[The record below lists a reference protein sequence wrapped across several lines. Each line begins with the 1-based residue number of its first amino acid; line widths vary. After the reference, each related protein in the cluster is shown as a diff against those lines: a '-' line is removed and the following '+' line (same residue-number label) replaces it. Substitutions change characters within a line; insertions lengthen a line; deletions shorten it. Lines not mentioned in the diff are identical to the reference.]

1 MKKILFVCHGN
12 ICRSPMA
19 EFMFK
24 KMVRERGLEK
34 DFLIES
40 AATSSEE
47 IGNDMHSGAKQKLLQ
62 MDVPFE
68 KRRARRISQEDYS
81 GFDLLIGMDMEN
93 LYYMQRE
100 WNKDPDD
107 KIKLLMTYAGKD
119 KDIADPWY
127 TGNFDETFRDLET
140 GLNALLDSLAG
151 GRKRD

>member
-24 KMVRERGLEK
+24 KMVRDAEREK

-40 AATSSEE
+40 AATSGEE
-47 IGNDMHSGAKQKLLQ
+47 IGNDMHRGAKEKLTQ
-62 MDVPFE
+62 MGVPFE
-68 KRRARRISQEDYS
+68 KRRARRITPEDYS
-81 GFDLLIGMDMEN
+81 DFDLLIGMDMEN
-93 LYYMQRE
+93 MYYMQRE

-107 KIKLLMTYAGKD
+107 KVKLLLTYAGKD

-127 TGNFDETFRDLET
+127 TGNFDETFDDLKT
-140 GLNALLDSLAG
+140 GLTALLNKLQE
-151 GRKRD
+151 KR

>member
-1 MKKILFVCHGN
+1 
-12 ICRSPMA
+12 
-19 EFMFK
+19 MFK

-127 TGNFDETFRDLET
+127 TGNFDETYRDLET

>member
-24 KMVRERGLEK
+24 KMVRDAKREK

-40 AATSSEE
+40 AATSGEE
-47 IGNDMHSGAKQKLLQ
+47 IGNDMHRGAKEKLTQ
-62 MDVPFE
+62 MGVSFE
-68 KRRARRISQEDYS
+68 KRKARRITPEDYS
-81 GFDLLIGMDMEN
+81 DFDFLIGMDMEN
-93 LYYMQRE
+93 MYYMQRE

-107 KIKLLMTYAGKD
+107 KVKLLLTYAGKD

-127 TGNFDETFRDLET
+127 TGNFDETFDDLRT
-140 GLNALLDSLAG
+140 GLTALLNKLQE
-151 GRKRD
+151 KR

>member
-24 KMVRERGLEK
+24 KRVRDAKREK

-40 AATSSEE
+40 AATSGEE
-47 IGNDMHSGAKQKLLQ
+47 IGNDMHRGAKEKLTQ
-62 MDVPFE
+62 MGVPFE
-68 KRRARRISQEDYS
+68 KRKARRITLEDYS
-81 GFDLLIGMDMEN
+81 DFDLLIGMDMEN
-93 LYYMQRE
+93 MYYMQRE

-107 KIKLLMTYAGKD
+107 KVKLLLTYAGKD

-127 TGNFDETFRDLET
+127 TGNFDETFDDLRT
-140 GLNALLDSLAG
+140 GLTALLNKLQE
-151 GRKRD
+151 KR

>member
-19 EFMFK
+19 EFMFR
-24 KMVRERGLEK
+24 KMVKDAGLEK
-34 DFLIES
+34 DFLVES

-47 IGNDMHSGAKQKLLQ
+47 IGNDMHSGAKQKLMQ
-62 MDVPFE
+62 MKVPFE
-68 KRRARRISQEDYS
+68 KRRARRITPEDYS
-81 GFDLLIGMDMEN
+81 DFDLLIGMDMEN

-127 TGNFDETFRDLET
+127 TGNFDETYSDLET
-140 GLNALLDSLAG
+140 GLKALLEHL
-151 GRKRD
+151 RV

>member
-19 EFMFK
+19 EFMFR
-24 KMVRERGLEK
+24 KMVKDAGLEK
-34 DFLIES
+34 DFLVES

-47 IGNDMHSGAKQKLLQ
+47 IGNDMHSGAKQKLMQ

-68 KRRARRISQEDYS
+68 KRRARRITPEDYS
-81 GFDLLIGMDMEN
+81 DFDLLIGMDMEN

-127 TGNFDETFRDLET
+127 TGNFDETYSDLET
-140 GLNALLDSLAG
+140 GLKALLEHL
-151 GRKRD
+151 RV

>member
-1 MKKILFVCHGN
+1 
-12 ICRSPMA
+12 MA
-19 EFMFK
+19 EFMFR
-24 KMVRERGLEK
+24 KMVKDAGLEK
-34 DFLIES
+34 DFLVES

-47 IGNDMHSGAKQKLLQ
+47 IGNDMHSGAKQKLMQ

-68 KRRARRISQEDYS
+68 KRRARRITPEDYS
-81 GFDLLIGMDMEN
+81 DFDLLIGMDMEN

-127 TGNFDETFRDLET
+127 TGNFDETYSDLET
-140 GLNALLDSLAG
+140 GLKALLEHL
-151 GRKRD
+151 RV